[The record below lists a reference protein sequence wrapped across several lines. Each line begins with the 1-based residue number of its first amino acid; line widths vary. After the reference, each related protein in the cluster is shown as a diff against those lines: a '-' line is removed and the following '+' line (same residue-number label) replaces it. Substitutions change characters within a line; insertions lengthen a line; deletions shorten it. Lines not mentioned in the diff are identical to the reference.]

1 MKKENMK
8 RAACTVAAAFIAV
21 AAMSFPSALAR
32 PSAVSAADDVL
43 RYEFEDGKTSGGKIH
58 ADGASDVKMSD
69 FPEGTDLS
77 GFSGKG
83 FAYLDQKGTTLSVD
97 VDVPEAGL
105 YELNIGYC
113 EPSDPNKK
121 VQYLNVNGVN
131 QGELTCPYT
140 KTFAETSG
148 GVVNLKK
155 GKNTIELKAYWGYTF
170 FDYLTLKPAPEKLTN
185 LSPTRQLSNPNASDT
200 TKRLYSYLCDVYG
213 KHIISGQQEY
223 CGDHNY
229 NLWNSPD
236 VFIKDNEAEFE
247 YIKEKTG
254 KQPAIRGIDFLA
266 YNTSSEW
273 RDHAPE
279 RVIEWVNK
287 YHGIATVSW
296 HWNVPCEKGSD
307 DIAFYVESAN
317 PKFTTFSCTKAVEEG
332 TWENSVVMADIKLIA
347 GELKKLKEADVPVLW
362 RPLHEAEGGWFW
374 WGAEGAEPCKKLYR
388 LLYDQLTNV
397 YGLDNLIWEWT
408 GSTSPA
414 AADWYPGDDVVD
426 IVGYDKYNCAD
437 GVANLSSISSTFYSL
452 VQGTDCQKMVAMTE
466 NDSIPSLE
474 NLVNDKAAWLYFC
487 PWYMNYLTSE
497 QNNPVDNLI
506 EVYQSD
512 YCITLDELP
521 DLKTYPINGSQGSAT
536 TTVTTKPTTT
546 STTKAVTTSTS
557 KAATTS
563 VPDVTMT
570 TTSKAV
576 TTSTAEVT
584 TTSTPP
590 SKNYR
595 KGDANC
601 DGAVDMSDVVLIMQS
616 LANPDKYGEKGTD
629 KLHITEQ
636 GKLNGDVEA
645 SSKGLTSND
654 ALEIQKYLL
663 GLSKWD

>member
-1 MKKENMK
+1 
-8 RAACTVAAAFIAV
+8 
-21 AAMSFPSALAR
+21 MSFPSALAK
-32 PSAVSAADDVL
+32 PSAVLAADEVL
-43 RYEFEDGKTSGGKIH
+43 KYEFEDGKTSGGKIH

-83 FAYLDQKGTTLSVD
+83 FAYLDQKGTTLSVE

-170 FDYLTLKPAPEKLTN
+170 FDYLTLKAAPEKLTN
-185 LSPTRQLSNPNASDT
+185 LSPTRQLSNPKASDT
-200 TKRLYSYLCDVYG
+200 TKRLYSYLCDQYG

-266 YNTSSEW
+266 YNTSSTW

-332 TWENSVVMADIKLIA
+332 TWENSVVMADIELIA
-347 GELKKLKEADVPVLW
+347 GELKKLKDADVPVLW

-437 GVANLSSISSTFYSL
+437 GLANLSSISSTFYSL

-521 DLKTYPINGSQGSAT
+521 DLKTYPINGEQGAVT
-536 TTVTTKPTTT
+536 TTVTTKPVTT
-546 STTKAVTTSTS
+546 SASKTTTTSTS
-557 KAATTS
+557 KVTS
-563 VPDVTMT
+563 TS
-570 TTSKAV
+570 TSKLT
-576 TTSTAEVT
+576 TTSTAKTSAVS
-584 TTSTPP
+584 TTSAVP
-590 SKNYR
+590 SKNYK

-601 DGAVDMSDVVLIMQS
+601 DGNVDMSDVVLIMQS

-636 GKLNGDVEA
+636 GKANGDVET